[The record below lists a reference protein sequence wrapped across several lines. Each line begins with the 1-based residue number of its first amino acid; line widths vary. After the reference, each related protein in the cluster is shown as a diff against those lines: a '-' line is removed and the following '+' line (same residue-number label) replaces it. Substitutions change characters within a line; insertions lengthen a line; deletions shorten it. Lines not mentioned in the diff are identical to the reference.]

1 MAYRSAAAQD
11 LPQSPL
17 QFNKGRAAVCQKQQ
31 GGQGQD
37 NRRRQQA
44 ARYPQQQPPNLHN
57 PAPILII
64 LPAIVAP
71 DTMPLQGIRKMP
83 PMLLPTRRQWPQTLL
98 LTALALLIAAAT
110 IMLACNQSIPPVPA
124 GEDTFSAASPA
135 ASGIEDTPAAAT
147 EEPTNTPTPYPT
159 LCVTIPEGYQDP
171 TELGENHVRR
181 DGFLYYCFVPPI
193 ATPKYPVLGDRP
205 SRSAQAA
212 QAGAAIEIPVV
223 YLRIDLSDNTEEV
236 LSWLQRNGVPLPED
250 RVEGDRGY
258 IAGYAVDW
266 ERGDDF
272 IYAWVPASLLVAISQ
287 QEGVIYM
294 EDVGHLLPRIN

>member
-1 MAYRSAAAQD
+1 
-11 LPQSPL
+11 
-17 QFNKGRAAVCQKQQ
+17 
-31 GGQGQD
+31 
-37 NRRRQQA
+37 
-44 ARYPQQQPPNLHN
+44 
-57 PAPILII
+57 
-64 LPAIVAP
+64 
-71 DTMPLQGIRKMP
+71 MPFIGKRKAMPP
-83 PMLLPTRRQWPQTLL
+83 PMLTIRRQWPQTLL

-110 IMLACNQSIPPVPA
+110 IMLAC
-124 GEDTFSAASPA
+124 EPA
-135 ASGIEDTPAAAT
+135 AQPAPSDGEALPMAQPVDGAGDTPAAETEETTAT
-147 EEPTNTPTPYPT
+147 PPVEPTNTPTPYPT
-159 LCVTIPEGYQDP
+159 LCVTEGYQDL

-193 ATPKYPVLGDRP
+193 STPKYPVLGDWP
-205 SRSAQAA
+205 SRLAQAA

-236 LSWLQRNGVPLPED
+236 LSWLQRNGVPLAVD

-258 IAGYAVDW
+258 IAGYAVDR

>member
-1 MAYRSAAAQD
+1 MPFIGKR
-11 LPQSPL
+11 
-17 QFNKGRAAVCQKQQ
+17 K
-31 GGQGQD
+31 
-37 NRRRQQA
+37 
-44 ARYPQQQPPNLHN
+44 
-57 PAPILII
+57 
-64 LPAIVAP
+64 
-71 DTMPLQGIRKMP
+71 TMPP
-83 PMLLPTRRQWPQTLL
+83 PMLPTRRQWPQTLL

-110 IMLACNQSIPPVPA
+110 IMLAC
-124 GEDTFSAASPA
+124 EPA
-135 ASGIEDTPAAAT
+135 APAPADGEALPMAQQVDGAGDTPASET
-147 EEPTNTPTPYPT
+147 GEPTATPTVEPANTPTPYPT
-159 LCVTIPEGYQDP
+159 LCIDMPEEYQDP

-223 YLRIDLSDNTEEV
+223 YLRIDLADNTEEV
-236 LSWLQRNGVPLPED
+236 LSWLQRNGVPLPVD

-258 IAGYAVDW
+258 IADYAVDW

-294 EDVGHLLPRIN
+294 EDVGHLLPRID

>member
-1 MAYRSAAAQD
+1 
-11 LPQSPL
+11 
-17 QFNKGRAAVCQKQQ
+17 
-31 GGQGQD
+31 
-37 NRRRQQA
+37 
-44 ARYPQQQPPNLHN
+44 
-57 PAPILII
+57 
-64 LPAIVAP
+64 
-71 DTMPLQGIRKMP
+71 MP
-83 PMLLPTRRQWPQTLL
+83 PPTLPTRPWPQTLL

-110 IMLACNQSIPPVPA
+110 IMLACNPTIPPVPA
-124 GEDTFSAASPA
+124 GEDTFSAAQQVASGEEPA
-135 ASGIEDTPAAAT
+135 ADPTATPPV
-147 EEPTNTPTPYPT
+147 EPTNTPTPYPT
-159 LCVTIPEGYQDP
+159 LCVTEGYQDL

-193 ATPKYPVLGDRP
+193 STPKYPVLGDWP
-205 SRSAQAA
+205 SRLAQAA

-236 LSWLQRNGVPLPED
+236 LSWLQRNGVPMPED

-258 IAGYAVDW
+258 IAGYAVDR

>member
-1 MAYRSAAAQD
+1 MPFIGKR
-11 LPQSPL
+11 
-17 QFNKGRAAVCQKQQ
+17 K
-31 GGQGQD
+31 
-37 NRRRQQA
+37 
-44 ARYPQQQPPNLHN
+44 
-57 PAPILII
+57 
-64 LPAIVAP
+64 
-71 DTMPLQGIRKMP
+71 TMPPLMP
-83 PMLLPTRRQWPQTLL
+83 PTRHPWPQTLL

-110 IMLACNQSIPPVPA
+110 IMLACNPTIPPVPA
-124 GEDTFSAASPA
+124 GEDTFSAAQQVASGEEPA
-135 ASGIEDTPAAAT
+135 ADPTATPPV
-147 EEPTNTPTPYPT
+147 EPTNTPTPYPT
-159 LCVTIPEGYQDP
+159 LCVTEGYQDL

-193 ATPKYPVLGDRP
+193 STPKYPVLGDWP
-205 SRSAQAA
+205 SRLAQAA

-236 LSWLQRNGVPLPED
+236 LSWLQRNGVPLAVD

-258 IAGYAVDW
+258 IAGYAVDR

>member
-1 MAYRSAAAQD
+1 MPFIGKRE
-11 LPQSPL
+11 
-17 QFNKGRAAVCQKQQ
+17 
-31 GGQGQD
+31 
-37 NRRRQQA
+37 
-44 ARYPQQQPPNLHN
+44 
-57 PAPILII
+57 
-64 LPAIVAP
+64 
-71 DTMPLQGIRKMP
+71 TMPL
-83 PMLLPTRRQWPQTLL
+83 PMLLTRRQWPQTLL

-110 IMLACNQSIPPVPA
+110 IMLACKPAVPA
-124 GEDTFSAASPA
+124 PSDGDTFSAAQPVEGGEEPA
-135 ASGIEDTPAAAT
+135 AEPEKPTTTPT
-147 EEPTNTPTPYPT
+147 TEPTNTPTPYPT

-223 YLRIDLSDNTEEV
+223 YLRIDLADNTEEV

-258 IAGYAVDW
+258 IAGYAVDR

-272 IYAWVPASLLVAISQ
+272 IYAWVPASLLVALSQ

-294 EDVGHLLPRIN
+294 EDVGHLLPSID